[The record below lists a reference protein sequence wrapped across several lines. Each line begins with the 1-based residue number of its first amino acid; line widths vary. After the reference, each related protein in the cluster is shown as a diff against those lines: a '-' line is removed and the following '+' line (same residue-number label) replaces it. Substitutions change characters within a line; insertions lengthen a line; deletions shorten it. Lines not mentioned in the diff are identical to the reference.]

1 MTPGPPSR
9 LPASIFRAYDIRGI
23 VGDTLT
29 PAIVRWIGRA
39 IGAEAHHRGAQTLVT
54 GRDGRH
60 SSPELHAALI
70 AGLRESGRDV
80 VDAGRVPTPVLYFAA
95 EHLQT
100 ASGVMVTGS
109 HNPAEYNGLK
119 IVIAGETLH
128 GDAIRDLRRRIE
140 EDDLGAGPDASA
152 PGALRGGT
160 PGSGALRSDAPNR
173 GVPGSDAPGS
183 DAPGSGAPGSGA
195 PGSDTPSSGAPG
207 SDAPCR
213 GALRSAEVIEQY
225 IERVCEEIPAVSARD
240 ARKIVIDCGN
250 GVAGDVAPRLLRAL
264 GHEVVALYCDVDG
277 DFPNHHPDP
286 SVPANLRDLIASV
299 RGHGADLGLAFDGDG
314 DRLGVVDG
322 DGTIIWPDRQMML
335 FAGDVLAGSPGAEI
349 VFDVKCSGLLPALIE
364 RLGGRPVMS
373 KTGHS
378 FIKSRL
384 RQTGAPLAG
393 EMSGHVFFA
402 DRWYGF
408 DDALYAAARLVR
420 ILVDRGEPASRVFA
434 RLPAAKST
442 PELRM
447 KVGEGAQARLV
458 EPLLAGDHF
467 PGAKKTTIDGLRVDF
482 ADGWGLVRASNT
494 EPGLVLRFEGADDD
508 ALERIEDRF
517 RRALLSVDPTLDLPF

>member
-1 MTPGPPSR
+1 MTPEPPSR

-39 IGAEAHHRGAQTLVT
+39 IGAEAHHRGARTLVT

-100 ASGVMVTGS
+100 ASGVMITGS

-119 IVIAGETLH
+119 IVIAGDTLH

-152 PGALRGGT
+152 PGALNG
-160 PGSGALRSDAPNR
+160 
-173 GVPGSDAPGS
+173 
-183 DAPGSGAPGSGA
+183 
-195 PGSDTPSSGAPG
+195 
-207 SDAPCR
+207 
-213 GALRSAEVIEQY
+213 AEVIEHY
-225 IERVCEEIPAVSARD
+225 IGRVCEEIPAVSGQD

-250 GVAGDVAPRLLRAL
+250 GVAGDVAPRLFRAL
-264 GHEVVALYCDVDG
+264 GHEVVELYCDVDG

-299 RGHGADLGLAFDGDG
+299 RDNEADLGLAFDGDA

-322 DGTIIWPDRQMML
+322 DGAIIWPDRQMML
-335 FAGDVLAGSPGAEI
+335 FAQDVLAGNPGAEI
-349 VFDVKCSGLLPALIE
+349 VFDVKCSSLLPALIE

-420 ILVDRGEPASRVFA
+420 ILMDRGEPASRVFA
-434 RLPAAKST
+434 QFPAAKST

-447 KVGEGAQARLV
+447 KVGEGGQAWLV

-467 PGAKKTTIDGLRVDF
+467 PDAKKTTIDGLRVDF

-494 EPGLVLRFEGADDD
+494 EPGLVLRFEGADDE
-508 ALERIEDRF
+508 ALERIKGEF
-517 RRALLSVDPTLDLPF
+517 RQALLSVDPALELPF

>member
-9 LPASIFRAYDIRGI
+9 LPASIFRAYDIRGV

-39 IGAEAHHRGAQTLVT
+39 VGAEAHHRGAQTLVT

-152 PGALRGGT
+152 PGALRSGT
-160 PGSGALRSDAPNR
+160 PSR
-173 GVPGSDAPGS
+173 
-183 DAPGSGAPGSGA
+183 
-195 PGSDTPSSGAPG
+195 GAPG
-207 SDAPCR
+207 SDAPR
-213 GALRSAEVIEQY
+213 SSGTLRSGAPTGAEVIEQY
-225 IERVCEEIPAVSARD
+225 VGRVCEEIPAVSGRD
-240 ARKIVIDCGN
+240 TRKIVIDCGN
-250 GVAGDVAPRLLRAL
+250 GVAGDVAPRLFRAL

-322 DGTIIWPDRQMML
+322 DGTVIWPDRQMML
-335 FAGDVLAGSPGAEI
+335 FAQDVLAGSPGAEI

-364 RLGGRPVMS
+364 KLGGRPVMS